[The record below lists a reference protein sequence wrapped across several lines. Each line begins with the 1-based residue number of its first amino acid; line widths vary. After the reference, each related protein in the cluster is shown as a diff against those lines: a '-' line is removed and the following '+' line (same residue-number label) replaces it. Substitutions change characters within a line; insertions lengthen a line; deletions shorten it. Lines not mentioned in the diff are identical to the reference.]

1 MITVLSLKGVA
12 LMVVEILTMRPGRL
26 SLILLL
32 ISVHCFNY
40 CWSETSQQQ
49 KVSALTVLEQTEDNT
64 GKVEEATVEDNLDS
78 EDMEVFYPTNKWQ
91 IIKPGQAIPAGLHV
105 RLNLETG
112 KNEAKIL
119 DDENEKSGLKHWKQ
133 GSRQG
138 MVNTDLKSFTAEELK
153 RALKLMKHEGNTE
166 IESGR
171 GQGAKSYPPPA
182 KQQFENPQHSNEGNC
197 KLGHQEKVH
206 ETFRPIKELM
216 EDFEAMN
223 VMMETDMEI
232 INKLVIKFNSSS
244 ATLDEKIVALY
255 DLEYYVHQVDNAQH
269 LMSIGG
275 LQLVINALN
284 TTEPLIQEHAAFVLG
299 SALSGNPKVQ
309 IEAMEA
315 GALQKLL
322 VLLATDQPVA
332 LKKKAL
338 FAVSSMLRH
347 FPFAQ
352 QQFLKLGGLQVLGQL
367 FQAKGMES
375 LHIRVMTLLYDM
387 ILEKELIQ
395 EAQDNSEK
403 CRQYDEVNLLPSMLE
418 QDWCMVVP
426 KLLTSTDHDTREK
439 VMKTMNLM
447 MSSCRREYQTLQGLS
462 SLLNMLRSEYE
473 ELAVEEQSEGE
484 QDGYFLGLWNST
496 NAIIKKLG

>member
-166 IESGR
+166 IE
-171 GQGAKSYPPPA
+171 
-182 KQQFENPQHSNEGNC
+182 
-197 KLGHQEKVH
+197 GHQEKVH